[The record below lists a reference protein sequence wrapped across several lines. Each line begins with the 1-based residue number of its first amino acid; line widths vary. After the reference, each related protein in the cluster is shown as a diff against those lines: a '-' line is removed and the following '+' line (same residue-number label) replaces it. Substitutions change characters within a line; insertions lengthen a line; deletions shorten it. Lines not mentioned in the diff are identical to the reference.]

1 VIVYDFDLHA
11 TLKVR
16 WEPDK
21 PDKIHLSALLIPKCT
36 RSEGSLVMAI
46 DPITVD
52 LAHDVLYAAV
62 PTAGGNP
69 VPATLTWTSSDT
81 TILEL
86 IVSPDTL
93 GALAVTKA
101 AGTATVTVAAGTV
114 TNESVVTVVP
124 VPPPP
129 VDAIGLTGTI
139 VPKA

>member
-1 VIVYDFDLHA
+1 
-11 TLKVR
+11 
-16 WEPDK
+16 
-21 PDKIHLSALLIPKCT
+21 
-36 RSEGSLVMAI
+36 MAI

-52 LAHDVLYAAV
+52 LAHDVLYTAT

-69 VPATLTWTSSDT
+69 VPATLTWTSSD
-81 TILEL
+81 IAVLEL

-101 AGTATVTVAAGTV
+101 EGTATVTVSSGTV
-114 TNESVVTVVP
+114 TNESVVTVVAI
-124 VPPPP
+124 PPPP